1 MNPFKTLTVAATV
14 ALLTTA
20 GVAHAGATLDA
31 IKKNGVIKCGISDGL
46 PGFSYADEKGNYS
59 GIDVDVC
66 RAVAAALFGDATKV
80 KFTPLTAK
88 ERFTAL
94 QSGEIDVLSRNTTW
108 TSSRDSAQGLNFVG
122 VTYYDGQGFLVNK
135 KLGVKSA
142 KKLDG
147 ATVCVQAGTT
157 TELNL
162 SDYFRANKMKLTP
175 ISYDKSDESAKSLE
189 AGRCDVLTSDQ
200 SQLYAQRI
208 KLAKPDDYIVLP
220 EVISKEPL
228 GPLVRH
234 GDDDWFDIVKWSL
247 FVMVN
252 AEELGITSKNIEE
265 MKKSTNPDVKRLLGV
280 KSAKKLDGATVCVQA
295 GTTTELN
302 LSDYFRANKM
312 KLTPISYDKS
322 DESAKSLEAGR
333 CDVLT
338 SDQSQLYAQR
348 IKLAKP
354 DDYIVLPEVI
364 SKEPLGPLVRHGDD
378 DWFDIVKW
386 SLFVMVNAEELGI
399 TSKNIEEMKKST
411 NPDVKRLL
419 GVEGDKGKDFG
430 LPNEWMA
437 TVIKQVGNYGEI
449 FERNV
454 GKGSALKIERGLNA
468 LWNQGGL
475 QYAPPI
481 R

>member
-1 MNPFKTLTVAATV
+1 MQGFKTVAAV
-14 ALLTTA
+14 VLSLTASWAYA
-20 GVAHAGATLDA
+20 GTTLNA
-31 IKKNGVIKCGISDGL
+31 IKEHGFIKCGVSDGL
-46 PGFSYADEKGNYS
+46 PGFSFADEKGNYN

-66 RAVAAALFGDATKV
+66 RAVAAAVFGDPAKV

-94 QSGEIDVLSRNTTW
+94 QSGEIDVLSRNTTL
-108 TSSRDSAQGLNFVG
+108 TSSRDSAMGLHFTG

-142 KKLDG
+142 KELNG

-162 SDYFRANKMKLTP
+162 SDYFRANKMKFTP
-175 ISYDKSDESAKSLE
+175 ITYDKSDESAKSLE

-208 KLAKPDDYIVLP
+208 KLAKPDEYVVLP

-228 GPLVRH
+228 GPMVRH
-234 GDDDWFDIVKWSL
+234 GDDDWFDIVKWTL

-252 AEELGITSKNIEE
+252 AEELGVNSKN
-265 MKKSTNPDVKRLLGV
+265 V
-280 KSAKKLDGATVCVQA
+280 
-295 GTTTELN
+295 
-302 LSDYFRANKM
+302 
-312 KLTPISYDKS
+312 
-322 DESAKSLEAGR
+322 
-333 CDVLT
+333 
-338 SDQSQLYAQR
+338 
-348 IKLAKP
+348 
-354 DDYIVLPEVI
+354 
-364 SKEPLGPLVRHGDD
+364 
-378 DWFDIVKW
+378 
-386 SLFVMVNAEELGI
+386 
-399 TSKNIEEMKKST
+399 EEMKKST

-430 LPNEWMA
+430 LANDWMA
-437 TVIKQVGNYGEI
+437 VVIKQVGNYGEI

-454 GKGSALKIERGLNA
+454 GLGSPLKIQRGLNA

-475 QYAPPI
+475 QYAPPV